1 MGENTPNLV
10 TLLMIKNA
18 SVYILGGISTNSSG
32 RPDYLK
38 LYHVLTVHGVISD
51 GDSRRRKKFKIQNLK
66 KLKVGHADQ
75 ISIQFVEILLG
86 AIVILQVV

>member
-10 TLLMIKNA
+10 TLVMIKNA

-38 LYHVLTVHGVISD
+38 LCHVLTVHGVISAAIRVD
-51 GDSRRRKKFKIQNLK
+51 KKFKIQNLK